1 MNLSWLVY
9 NNLLSLGIGTIAGVW
24 FVILYSKRTPWWR
37 EEHRAHLAIFSI
49 IVTVFYV
56 LYSARTFSQPLDAP
70 GSSITVFN
78 VIRGVVFDALT
89 AAIVWRLAL
98 LLRARPKLV
107 AVE

>member
-9 NNLLSLGIGTIAGVW
+9 NNLLSLGIGTIACAW
-24 FVILYSKRTPWWR
+24 FVGLYSKRTPWWR
-37 EEHRAHLAIFSI
+37 EEHRAHLAVMSI
-49 IVTVFYV
+49 VLLVFYI

-70 GSSITVFN
+70 GSSLTTFN
-78 VIRGVVFDALT
+78 VIRGLVLDTLT

-98 LLRARPKLV
+98 LLRARPKPV